1 LPGRRPFQFLD
12 TFLKLFDELTKWLV
26 LRAKAGDL
34 GFEFANALIPRIGVH
49 ALLPTPQCQAVSSKV
64 CAMKT
69 DRASKK
75 VLYKISKE
83 AR

>member
-1 LPGRRPFQFLD
+1 
-12 TFLKLFDELTKWLV
+12 LTKLLV
-26 LRAKAGDL
+26 LRAKADDL

-49 ALLPTPQCQAVSSKV
+49 AALPTPQCQAGSLEV
-64 CAMKT
+64 CAMEP

-75 VLYKISKE
+75 VLYKISKA

>member
-1 LPGRRPFQFLD
+1 
-12 TFLKLFDELTKWLV
+12 LTKWLV

-49 ALLPTPQCQAVSSKV
+49 AILPTPQCQAVSSKI
-64 CAMKT
+64 CAMET

-75 VLYKISKE
+75 VLYKISTP